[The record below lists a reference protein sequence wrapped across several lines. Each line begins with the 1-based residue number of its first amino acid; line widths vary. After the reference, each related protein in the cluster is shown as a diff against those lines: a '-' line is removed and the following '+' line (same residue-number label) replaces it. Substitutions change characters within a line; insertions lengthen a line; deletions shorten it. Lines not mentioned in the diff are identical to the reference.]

1 MQQERE
7 IKFARSTYAWREI
20 AIYTRTVVD
29 KYRLNRTHN
38 NIIVILRNERKRL
51 KKLDLLVN

>member
-29 KYRLNRTHN
+29 RYRLNRTHN